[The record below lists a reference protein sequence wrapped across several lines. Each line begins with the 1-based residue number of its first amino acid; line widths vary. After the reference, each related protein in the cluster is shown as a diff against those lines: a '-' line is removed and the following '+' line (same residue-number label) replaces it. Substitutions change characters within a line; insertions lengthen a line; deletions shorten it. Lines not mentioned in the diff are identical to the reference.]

1 MNQTQFI
8 EALENQKV
16 IPVIVLEE
24 LEDAIPTANALLK
37 GGISFMEIT
46 FRTDC
51 AKEAIACVSKEVS
64 EICVGAGTIL
74 NVEDAKRAVEAGAS
88 FIVTPGYSK
97 EVVMWCKENDIAVL
111 PGVATPTEIMYAI
124 QDKCNPIK
132 LFPVEELGGPRYCKT
147 MHSVFPAL
155 TFIPSGGINDSNYEA
170 YLNTPGIVAVGGSWF
185 ASRAMIQQKQFE
197 EITKHAKQIS
207 KK

>member
-64 EICVGAGTIL
+64 E
-74 NVEDAKRAVEAGAS
+74 
-88 FIVTPGYSK
+88 F
-97 EVVMWCKENDIAVL
+97 VL
-111 PGVATPTEIMYAI
+111 GQVR
-124 QDKCNPIK
+124 
-132 LFPVEELGGPRYCKT
+132 F
-147 MHSVFPAL
+147 
-155 TFIPSGGINDSNYEA
+155 
-170 YLNTPGIVAVGGSWF
+170 
-185 ASRAMIQQKQFE
+185 
-197 EITKHAKQIS
+197 
-207 KK
+207 